1 MALKWSF
8 RRQFLYYSVAAV
20 ILLVLALA
28 AYIAFFTAAPTCFDG
43 KQNGNETGADCGGGC
58 ALLCTQESRA
68 PVVRWARAFRTSS
81 QTYTAAVYVQN
92 PNQGA
97 GAAAVPY
104 TLQLFDDR
112 NLLVVEIEGSLD
124 IPPVQTV
131 PVVVP
136 NINVGTR
143 TVSRTLFTFTEEPAW
158 RKTGPLPVLR
168 IQNQRLSAD
177 GSRLSAAV
185 YNDSNSEARD
195 AVAAAVLFD
204 SQGIARAASLSRIQS
219 IARKAAQEVV
229 FTWSG
234 GVPDIVR
241 AEITVLPPL

>member
-1 MALKWSF
+1 MNRWSTKRKRIILTIIF
-8 RRQFLYYSVAAV
+8 AV
-20 ILLVLALA
+20 LIVFIAVS
-28 AYIAFFTAAPTCFDG
+28 AYLIFHRAPTCFDG
-43 KQNGNETGADCGGGC
+43 KQNGEETGADCGGGC

-104 TLQLFDDR
+104 SLQLFDDR

-143 TVSRTLFTFTEEPAW
+143 TVSRTLFTFTEEPVW

-168 IQNQRLSAD
+168 IQNQRLSAA
-177 GSRLSAAV
+177 GARLSASV

>member
-1 MALKWSF
+1 MVRSGQVRTGLDA
-8 RRQFLYYSVAAV
+8 VAWAREV
-20 ILLVLALA
+20 ADRGAGEILL
-28 AYIAFFTAAPTCFDG
+28 TSMDCDGTCDGFDL
-43 KQNGNETGADCGGGC
+43 D
-58 ALLCTQESRA
+58 L
-68 PVVRWARAFRTSS
+68 
-81 QTYTAAVYVQN
+81 TAAVADAVSI
-92 PNQGA
+92 PVIASGGAGAPEHFGAAVRA